1 MDLTWALCCRSRSAT
16 SVRPFSQAKLS
27 TTAPPSPCG
36 RPSSPSSGA
45 CTPGVLPLVIHLG
58 ERRGGG
64 GDEKERRARRD
75 EEEERRTRG
84 GYRGRQGREWEEE
97 GRGNRKGGGENE
109 RRKGRQPTFS
119 MLAPLSRS
127 SMTSSTLPLQGEER
141 LEGIRGHVHL
151 GWGE

>member
-1 MDLTWALCCRSRSAT
+1 MRR
-16 SVRPFSQAKLS
+16 
-27 TTAPPSPCG
+27 
-36 RPSSPSSGA
+36 
-45 CTPGVLPLVIHLG
+45 
-58 ERRGGG
+58 RRGGPEEDIEEGKEENGRRRG
-64 GDEKERRARRD
+64 GEIGK
-75 EEEERRTRG
+75 EEERT
-84 GYRGRQGREWEEE
+84 
-97 GRGNRKGGGENE
+97 K